1 LWFLGWNESKEEELR
16 QTLAE
21 SIRNNV
27 PLFKNVYGTVS
38 VSKMTQHIAK
48 REPFRDV
55 SALHLAFSIW
65 QKRTIIFIGKVTFR
79 FH

>member
-21 SIRNNV
+21 SIRNHV

-38 VSKMTQHIAK
+38 VSKMAQPIAK
-48 REPFRDV
+48 REPFRNV
-55 SALHLAFSIW
+55 SALHLAFSS
-65 QKRTIIFIGKVTFR
+65 GKKEQSFLLVK
-79 FH
+79 